1 MGMFMTSIAFRPS
14 EKVDWSVVRTEI
26 AKCCASSDNL
36 TDNLNQQSNGY
47 AIVSPYGEE
56 GALLAQLAP
65 YISEQIKNYVVL
77 ATCVDSDFNILEL
90 FYDGQCVESCS
101 IGSIYED
108 AFEGLPGKPDLEKWK
123 LLLQD
128 PSQEDAL
135 QEAMFGKEV
144 FAEDMLRKLSA
155 LTALPIFSDEL
166 VMGG

>member
-1 MGMFMTSIAFRPS
+1 MGMFMTSVAFRPN
-14 EKVDWSVVRTEI
+14 EEIDWNTIRAEI
-26 AKCCASSDNL
+26 VKYCIGGNNL
-36 TDNLNQQSNGY
+36 TDNLNQQANGY
-47 AIVSPYGEE
+47 AIVSHYGEE

-65 YISEQIKNYVVL
+65 FISELIKDYVVL

-90 FYDGQCVESCS
+90 YYNGQCVESCS

-108 AFEGLPGKPDLEKWK
+108 EFEGLPGKPNLEKWK

-135 QEAMFGKEV
+135 RDAMFGEEV

-155 LTALPIFSDEL
+155 LTALPIFNDEL

>member
-1 MGMFMTSIAFRPS
+1 MGMFMTSVAFRAN
-14 EKVDWSVVRTEI
+14 EKNDWNEVRAEI
-26 AKCCASSDNL
+26 AKCCAEGDNL
-36 TDNLNQQSNGY
+36 TDNLSHQADGY

-56 GALLAQLAP
+56 GALLTQLAP
-65 YISEQIKNYVVL
+65 YISKLINGYAVL

-90 FYDGQCVESCS
+90 YYDGQCVESCS

-108 AFEGLPGKPDLEKWK
+108 AFEGLPGEPNLEKWK
-123 LLLQD
+123 PLLRD

-135 QEAMFGKEV
+135 RDAMFGKEI

>member
-1 MGMFMTSIAFRPS
+1 MGMFMTSVAFRPN
-14 EKVDWSVVRTEI
+14 EKIDWNTVRAEI
-26 AKCCASSDNL
+26 AKCCIGDSNL
-36 TDNLNQQSNGY
+36 TDNLYQQANGY

-65 YISEQIKNYVVL
+65 YISELIKDYVVL

-90 FYDGQCVESCS
+90 YYNGQCVESCS

-108 AFEGLPGKPDLEKWK
+108 VFEGLPGKPNLEKWK
-123 LLLQD
+123 LLLLD

-135 QEAMFGKEV
+135 RDAMFGNEI

-155 LTALPIFSDEL
+155 LTALPIFNDEL

>member
-1 MGMFMTSIAFRPS
+1 MGMFMTSVAFRHN
-14 EKVDWSVVRTEI
+14 EKINWNTVRAEI
-26 AKCCASSDNL
+26 AKYCIGDHNL
-36 TDNLNQQSNGY
+36 TDNLNQQVNGY

-65 YISEQIKNYVVL
+65 FISKLINDYVVL

-90 FYDGQCVESCS
+90 YYNGQCVESCS
-101 IGSIYED
+101 VGSIYED
-108 AFEGLPGKPDLEKWK
+108 EFEGLPGKPNLEKWK

-135 QEAMFGKEV
+135 RDAMFGEEV

-155 LTALPIFSDEL
+155 LTALPIFNDEL